1 MKKRI
6 LTLFVV
12 ALAGVIAISA
22 QGRRGLRINEVMIAN
37 DSTSVVDD
45 FGRYNAWVELFNST
59 FGPLEISSV
68 FLTNDPSKPTLYPV
82 PLGDVNTEIPPRQHI
97 LFWADGQPNKGTF
110 HTNFVF
116 VPGKDNYIAIYDADG
131 KSLIDEITVP
141 GDLKPG
147 QTYAR
152 KVDGE
157 GGVNDVDAW
166 EVRDGSEEKY
176 ITPSSN
182 NVIKSTNLK
191 VDMFAEQ
198 DENGFGMTIMAM
210 CIVFSALLML
220 CLSFYAIGTIGKR
233 MSRSNKIKSSGAD
246 HKDKEVRAATGH
258 DSGEEIAAIVMA
270 LHEHFN
276 AHDAENTILT
286 INKVKRAYSPW
297 SSKIYGLREVPAHER
312 NRR

>member
-22 QGRRGLRINEVMIAN
+22 QGRRGLRINEVMIVN

-45 FGRYNAWVELFNST
+45 FGQYSAWVELFNST

-68 FLTNDPSKPTLYPV
+68 FLTNDADRPTLYPV
-82 PLGDVNTEIPPRQHI
+82 PLGDVNTEIPTRQHV

-110 HTNFVF
+110 HTSFTF
-116 VPGKDNYIAIYDADG
+116 TPGQDNYIAIYDADG
-131 KSLIDEITVP
+131 KSLIDEIVVP
-141 GDLKPG
+141 ASLKPG

-157 GGVNDVDAW
+157 GGTGNPDAW
-166 EVRDGSEEKY
+166 EIRDGSNDKY

-182 NVIKSTNLK
+182 NIIKSTNSK

-198 DENGFGMTIMAM
+198 DARGGGMAVMAM
-210 CIVFSALLML
+210 CIVFSALLVL
-220 CLSFYAIGTIGKR
+220 ATCFYIISRIGASISAR
-233 MSRSNKIKSSGAD
+233 R
-246 HKDKEVRAATGH
+246 KEKALAETQPDAVSEGRAEH

-270 LHEHFN
+270 LHDHLD
-276 AHDAENTILT
+276 AHDRENTVLT
-286 INKVKRAYSPW
+286 INKVRRAYSPW
-297 SSKIYGLREVPAHER
+297 SSKIYSLRELP
-312 NRR
+312 RR